1 MGGALA
7 KENKDKIIELYLTKN
22 LTSKFFNIKSKLK
35 SQKKPKLLLS
45 SDIACFSDY
54 CHVL

>member
-7 KENKDKIIELYLTKN
+7 KENKDKFIELYLTKN
-22 LTSKFFNIKSKLK
+22 LTSKIFNIKSKLK